1 MDKEVQEKYED
12 LLTTAKKYLEKA
24 YSPYSKIKVGS
35 AVLSSKGNIYG
46 GCNIENASYGL
57 TNCAER
63 VAIQKMVSEG
73 ETKFKAILIISN
85 LEDFLY
91 PCGACR
97 QVMTEFAENNDPY
110 VFIVRKKD
118 EAVELYRLSAL
129 IPYAL
134 KKGNIKNQEKLE

>member
-1 MDKEVQEKYED
+1 MEKDVQEKYDE
-12 LLTTAKKYLEKA
+12 LLRIAKKYLENA

-57 TNCAER
+57 TICAER

-73 ETKFKAILIISN
+73 ENKFKAILIISN
-85 LEDFLY
+85 LDDFLY

-97 QVMTEFAENNDPY
+97 QVMTEFAEDNDPY

-118 EAVELYRLSAL
+118 DAIELYRLSAL
-129 IPYAL
+129 IPYAV
-134 KKGNIKNQEKLE
+134 KKDTIKDQDD